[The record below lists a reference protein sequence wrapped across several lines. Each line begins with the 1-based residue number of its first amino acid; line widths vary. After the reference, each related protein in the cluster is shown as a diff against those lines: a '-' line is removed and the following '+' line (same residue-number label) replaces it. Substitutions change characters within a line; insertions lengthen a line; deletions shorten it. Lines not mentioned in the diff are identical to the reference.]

1 MSVLLVP
8 TLGPFHILH
17 PRYNGVTVLE
27 LTRLYQPETLYLA
40 SYSSQ
45 ELGAQRWRDQNE
57 LSFFHVLPW
66 AERVG
71 LPVVALDEAEHLRR
85 QALEFRQA
93 LEQYPRGQE
102 FLRRASPLEEALRA
116 LLTEPMTPER
126 LAQGDTIEA
135 LRAHHQGYVELFG
148 EGPATGFRSLRM
160 REVAKRIPLR
170 GERSVVL
177 VDVLD
182 YPLLVEA
189 LPEGSYRFPQA
200 HTPTELER
208 WRSLLDRAWRLS
220 ESDDW
225 GLLLE
230 GLQAVREP
238 EALYCAAQIYLAAG
252 QLEDAFVLLEELL
265 HTDFSHPAYLPG
277 YALARYG
284 QLADAL
290 GQRERALRAYQAVLG
305 LSWAPAEAREIALA
319 GQRSPFRL
327 G

>member
-1 MSVLLVP
+1 M
-8 TLGPFHILH
+8 H

-40 SYSSQ
+40 SYSPQ

-71 LPVVALDEAEHLRR
+71 LAVVALDEAEDLRR

-102 FLRRASPLEEALRA
+102 FLRRAAPLEEALQR

-126 LAQGDTIEA
+126 LAQKGTIEA
-135 LRAHHQGYVELFG
+135 LQAYHQGYVRLFG
-148 EGPATGFRSLRM
+148 DGPATGFRSLRM
-160 REVAKRIPLR
+160 RKVA
-170 GERSVVL
+170 ERLSSPGRAVVL

-182 YPLLVEA
+182 YPLLIEA
-189 LPEGSYRFPQA
+189 LPEGSYRLPQA
-200 HTPTELER
+200 HAPTEFER

-230 GLQAVREP
+230 GLQAVKEP

-252 QLEDAFVLLEELL
+252 QPEDALVLLEELL
-265 HTDFSHPAYLPG
+265 HTDFHHPAYLPG

-319 GQRSPFRL
+319 GQRTPFRL
-327 G
+327 GSA